1 MNRLKCVASCCLA
14 LMFSTI
20 LHAQSKKYQG
30 LLWEISGKQL
40 PKPSYLFGTMHVSSK
55 LAFHLSDSFY
65 HCIRNSDIVALETD
79 PRQLQEDFSKSKMLR
94 LSSRYLNDLG
104 SGAMSP
110 DAFTIS
116 AYADLVRTGLTY
128 RPEMINHLLYRSFAA
143 QEDFEEDTFLDMYI
157 YQVGSK
163 LGKKA
168 TGVESFEESERLMLE
183 SYRDAANDRKAKKNN
198 RPAENPQQ
206 ARIKLN
212 DAYRRGDL
220 DMLDSISTDQY
231 ASPVFLEK
239 FLYKRNENMFHA
251 IDSIIRQGSLFAGVG
266 AAHLPGE
273 RGLIEM
279 LRKAGY
285 TVRPVT
291 TTNRDSEQKE
301 ALEKLRAPVSFR
313 HYTSE
318 DGWVEADVP
327 GKLYNFSNLTMLN
340 QLQYA
345 DLANGAY
352 YLVSR
357 IKTNALSL
365 GQREEDVYLKVDSL
379 LYENIPGR
387 IISKKTIHLSGY
399 KGFDISNRTRRGDLQ
414 RYNIFI
420 TPFEIIIFKLS
431 GNGEYAAGEEAN
443 RFFSSIRLKPFSG
456 GNWVNYHAAAAGFS
470 VKMPHPPVIAD
481 NVTLRT
487 LSKRK
492 EYEALD
498 SRNGNSYLVMH
509 KTIPDYSAL
518 EEDTVDLSFAEE
530 SFLQSQFIK
539 QQKSRRFISWQ
550 GYPCLELLYLNTD
563 NSYTQTRILLRG
575 PHYYLLSAR
584 YKNDK
589 KPVQEFF
596 NSFTPGQPA
605 YQRFEQY
612 QDTALHFSVKTATVP
627 NDDEAL
633 MEAFTGSSSHENN
646 DHLNRV
652 RNKVFRVDSTGEEIR
667 VIFRKFNRYY
677 STKDSAKFWQ
687 DQVEDLSD
695 RGDLVIHQ
703 QQYERL
709 PGWESMLLQMR
720 DTNSSRSLQ
729 YKVILRNGV
738 QYTLYSVTDNVKGP
752 SDFVRTFFSSFTP
765 ADTLIG
771 APIYASKAA
780 GLFADFYSKD
790 STTRQQARSSV
801 GTPNY
806 KDEDAPVLISMI
818 RGWSATEKNYMD
830 VKTDLIGELGH
841 ISHPAILPFLQ
852 QAYEAANDTASL
864 QRSVLLSLLRQQT
877 TAGHALFKNLVL
889 KEIPIFSDGENIY
902 ALFRPLYDSLQLAR
916 ALFPDLLELTA
927 LTDYKEPVY
936 SLLSTLVDSNLVQ
949 PSLYADHISQLA
961 FDARIALQKELAD
974 QQNRLNRRDDDE
986 MEEDTWEANST
997 LHDFAVLL
1005 LPFRQTNK
1013 NAERFFARYEAGNN
1027 PAQQVLLAQLYI
1039 KNNLPVADSLLQNI
1053 AAQDRY
1059 RVSLWTAL
1067 SSIRR
1072 QDRFPT
1078 AYNKQEL
1085 MARSLLYGAMEYNV
1099 KIDTLV
1105 LLGKKQTWYR
1115 FRKSNVYVYKYRQK
1129 DADTWYLGISGPQP
1143 EDEKKCTDSDQ
1154 LSQFTRI
1161 RYKTDKPLSEQITGL
1176 IRHVKYR
1183 NRSGWNGDNSFMD
1196 MAGADY

>member
-1 MNRLKCVASCCLA
+1 MNRLKSVASCCLA

-30 LLWEISGKQL
+30 LLWEISGKNM

-65 HCIRNSDIVALETD
+65 HCIRSSDIVALETD
-79 PRQLQEDFSKSKMLR
+79 PRQLQEDFSNSKMLR
-94 LSSRYLNDLG
+94 LSSRYLHDMG
-104 SGAMSP
+104 SSGTMSP
-110 DAFTIS
+110 DAFTIG

-168 TGVESFEESERLMLE
+168 AGVENFEESERLMLE
-183 SYRDAANDRKAKKNN
+183 SYRDAANDRKARKNV
-198 RPAENPQQ
+198 RQAENPQE
-206 ARIKLN
+206 ARRKLN

-231 ASPVFLEK
+231 ASPAFLEK

-251 IDSIIRQGSLFAGVG
+251 IDSIIRRGSLFAGVG

-285 TVRPVT
+285 TVRPVA
-291 TTNRDSEQKE
+291 TTNRDSGQKE
-301 ALEKLRAPVSFR
+301 TLDQLKAPVSFR
-313 HYTSE
+313 RYASE

-387 IISKKTIHLSGY
+387 IISKKTIHLNGY

-420 TPFEIIIFKLS
+420 TPFEIIIFKIS
-431 GNGEYAAGEEAN
+431 GNGEYVAGEEAA
-443 RFFSSIRLKPFSG
+443 RFFSSIRLKPFSSG
-456 GNWVNYHAAAAGFS
+456 SWTDYHAAAGFS
-470 VKMPHPPVIAD
+470 VKMPHTPVTA
-481 NVTLRT
+481 NHVALRT
-487 LSKRK
+487 LSKRM

-498 SRNGNSYLVMH
+498 GRNGNSYLVMH
-509 KTIPDYSAL
+509 KTIPDYSSL

-550 GYPCLELLYLNTD
+550 GYPCLELLHLNTD

-575 PHYYLLSAR
+575 AHYYLLSAR
-584 YKNDK
+584 YRNDK

-596 NSFTPGQPA
+596 NSFTPAQPV
-605 YQRFEQY
+605 YRRFEQY
-612 QDTALHFSVKTATVP
+612 RDTSLHFSVKTAVVP
-627 NDDEAL
+627 NDDEML
-633 MEAFTGSSSHENN
+633 MEAFTGSGAGENN
-646 DHLNRV
+646 EHLNRV
-652 RNKVFRVDSTGEEIR
+652 RNKVFRVDSTGEEVR

-677 STKDSAKFWQ
+677 SAKDSAGFWQ
-687 DQVEDLSD
+687 NQVEDLSD
-695 RGDLVIHQ
+695 RGDFVIHQ

-738 QYTLYSVTDNVKGP
+738 QYTLYSVTDNIQGP
-752 SDFVRTFFSSFTP
+752 SEFVRTFFSSFTP
-765 ADTLIG
+765 ADTAIG
-771 APIYASKAA
+771 ASIYASKAA
-780 GLFADFYSKD
+780 GLFADFYSTD

-801 GTPNY
+801 GTPDY
-806 KDEDAPVLISMI
+806 KDEDAPVLMGMI
-818 RGWSATEKNYMD
+818 RGWSAAEKNYMD
-830 VKTDLIGELGH
+830 VKTDLIGELGR
-841 ISHPAILPFLQ
+841 IKHPDILPFLQ
-852 QAYEAANDTASL
+852 KAYEAANDTASL
-864 QRSVLLSLLRQQT
+864 QRSILIALLRQQT

-889 KEIPIFSDGENIY
+889 KEIPVFSDGENIY
-902 ALFRPLYDSLQLAR
+902 PLFRPLYDSLQLAR

-936 SLLSTLVDSNLVQ
+936 NLLSTLVDSSLVQ
-949 PSLYADHISQLA
+949 PSLYADHVSQLA

-974 QQNRLNRRDDDE
+974 EQNRLHRRDDDE
-986 MEEDTWEANST
+986 MENEAQEANTT

-1005 LPFRQTNK
+1005 LPFRQQHK
-1013 NAERFFARYEAGNN
+1013 NAERFLARYESSGN
-1027 PAQQVLLAQLYI
+1027 PAQQVLLAQLYM
-1039 KNNLPVADSLLQNI
+1039 KNNLPVSDSLLQTI

-1067 SSIRR
+1067 SAIN
-1072 QDRFPT
+1072 QQNRFPA

-1099 KIDTLV
+1099 KVDTLV

-1115 FRKSNVYVYKYRQK
+1115 FRKSTVYVYKYRQK

-1143 EDEKKCTDSDQ
+1143 EDEKKCADSDQ

-1161 RYKTDKPLSEQITGL
+1161 RYKTDKPLSEQITGV

-1183 NRSGWNGDNSFMD
+1183 NRSGWNGDSSFMD
-1196 MAGADY
+1196 MTGADY